1 MFAARPK
8 HRLDR
13 HHRVLLS
20 YANALAGD
28 PELARDLAQECAVR
42 ALRAKTVPR
51 EEPAYKAWLFTILRN
66 LWLDHLRKTLRRN
79 EVLIEDAD
87 EVAPARIEAEAV
99 VVNVVAVRIAFE
111 QLSAHHR
118 DVLSLVDVGG
128 FSYLETAEVLGI
140 SIGTVMSRVSRARGA
155 LASLLSQNNVVD
167 LPVRKRRN
175 AR

>member
-1 MFAARPK
+1 MFAGRPK

-28 PELARDLAQECAVR
+28 PELARDLTQECAVR

-66 LWLDHLRKTLRRN
+66 LWLDHLRKTRRRN
-79 EVLIEDAD
+79 EVLVEDAD
-87 EVAPARIEAEAV
+87 EVAPARVEAETV
-99 VVNVVAVRIAFE
+99 VVNAVAVRMAFE
-111 QLSAHHR
+111 QLSDHHR

-140 SIGTVMSRVSRARGA
+140 SIGTVMSRVSRARSA
-155 LASLLSQNNVVD
+155 LASLLSQSNVVD

-175 AR
+175 LR